1 MSFLD
6 IRLPLKLSFG
16 SSSGLQ
22 FQTDVVT
29 YGNGKTYRNSRWN
42 YQRASMDLS
51 YIVKDRADAVEVYNF
66 FQLAAGRFNS
76 FRVKDNF
83 DYTSNDDGASS
94 PTATDQSIGTGD
106 GSETDFQLTKTY
118 TNGAYSYTRNITKPV
133 SGTVLVAVAGTPTTN
148 FTIDTSTGIISLG
161 FVPTLGQAIT
171 AGYEFDIEMRFD
183 QDELE
188 DIEYILLRQDSSKDY
203 FTFPS
208 LRVIEEL

>member
-1 MSFLD
+1 MLD
-6 IRLPLKLSFG
+6 GTISVDAG
-16 SSSGLQ
+16 
-22 FQTDVVT
+22 VVT
-29 YGNGKTYRNSRWN
+29 
-42 YQRASMDLS
+42 
-51 YIVKDRADAVEVYNF
+51 
-66 FQLAAGRFNS
+66 
-76 FRVKDNF
+76 
-83 DYTSNDDGASS
+83 GA
-94 PTATDQSIGTGD
+94 TAIT
-106 GSETDFQLTKTY
+106 SETID
-118 TNGAYSYTRNITKPV
+118 A
-133 SGTVLVAVAGTPTTN
+133 TTN